1 MEKYGDLE
9 LGRGEICI
17 LVQWIQCN
25 FIVEILQAEL
35 NNNYSSSQ
43 INHHL
48 SLSMILKKSKQ
59 KDYNLFLNFD
69 YINI

>member
-43 INHHL
+43 INHDL